1 MRYGQRFQAEKNNA
15 QQSLFGGGG
24 QVDIQRPVLPACADW
39 TQLETLAKEREMI
52 GLYLSA
58 HPLDDYKVII
68 NHMCKT
74 QLTELE
80 NLEPFKG
87 QEIAVAGMVVSV
99 QNLMTKTGKPW
110 GKFVLE
116 DYNGTHEFALF
127 GKDYENFRKYLF
139 SDYFLFIRGRVQP
152 KPYNDKELEFK
163 IISMV
168 QLSEMRRNTMIKE
181 MHVQLPSAGGDAGAD
196 PATCRNVSAKLGAKP
211 LFRVNVYDR
220 DAHVSLS
227 LFSKSYKVS
236 LTQSLVG
243 YLGGRRHKV
252 FDGVRLLQT
261 IKNLVIMALAIT
273 KENFS
278 GSTLVRAA
286 RRHRL
291 LGRMVRVRLAAW

>member
-1 MRYGQRFQAEKNNA
+1 MIIGQ
-15 QQSLFGGGG
+15 
-24 QVDIQRPVLPACADW
+24 
-39 TQLETLAKEREMI
+39 
-52 GLYLSA
+52 
-58 HPLDDYKVII
+58 DD
-68 NHMCKT
+68 
-74 QLTELE
+74 LE
-80 NLEPFKG
+80 NFAPMAIAKDAELNVVEFEGKEVESVG
-87 QEIAVAGMVVSV
+87 LIKMDFLGLRTLSIIKDAVAGMVVSV

-168 QLSEMRRNTMIKE
+168 QLSEMRDTMIKE
-181 MHVQLPSAGGDAGAD
+181 MHVQLPVQEVTQELIRDLSERVREARGE
-196 PATCRNVSAKLGAKP
+196 T

-243 YLGGRRHKV
+243 YLE
-252 FDGVRLLQT
+252 DND
-261 IKNLVIMALAIT
+261 IKYSIA
-273 KENFS
+273 
-278 GSTLVRAA
+278 
-286 RRHRL
+286 
-291 LGRMVRVRLAAW
+291 